1 MSYDMKYFY
10 SHGLKNWKIFVKLY
24 RVNLILLER
33 TIEQDIE
40 RLISFPLMRKNAKIN
55 EF

>member
-1 MSYDMKYFY
+1 M
-10 SHGLKNWKIFVKLY
+10 KNWKIFEKLY
-24 RVNLILLER
+24 GVNLIVLER

-40 RLISFPLMRKNAKIN
+40 RLVFFPLMRKNAKIN